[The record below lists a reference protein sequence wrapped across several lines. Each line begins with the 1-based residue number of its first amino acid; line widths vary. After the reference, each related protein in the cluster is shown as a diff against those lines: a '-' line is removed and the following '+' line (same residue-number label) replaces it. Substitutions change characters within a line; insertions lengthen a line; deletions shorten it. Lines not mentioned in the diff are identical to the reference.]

1 MDKLMSL
8 DQSERAQRIRE
19 MVAVEMDKPGV
30 CTSPYRHLLTDLAER
45 TGRGKHHCFF
55 TTNWDE
61 LLEREIDAKLGFG
74 GYTPAWLPD
83 THVFHLNGTLE
94 AQNDRRSP
102 ILTERDT
109 ANARTVSL
117 EFNMAIADVIW
128 SQRFVVVGMSFTCP
142 TDRAFLGFLR
152 SIRDKV
158 PAGCSRW
165 VVVNPD
171 EATAREVA
179 GRILGALPKS
189 RVRLALATFEDW
201 LSSGMLEL
209 VDAGVLRGR

>member
-1 MDKLMSL
+1 
-8 DQSERAQRIRE
+8 
-19 MVAVEMDKPGV
+19 
-30 CTSPYRHLLTDLAER
+30 LLTELAER
-45 TGRGKHHCFF
+45 TCPEKYHCFF

-61 LLEREIDAKLGFG
+61 LLEREIDAKLGLG
-74 GYTPAWLPD
+74 ENPRRWLPD

-102 ILTERDT
+102 ILTERDA
-109 ANARTVSL
+109 ANARTPSL
-117 EFNMAIADVIW
+117 EFNMAIAEAIW
-128 SQRFVVVGMSFTCP
+128 CQRFIVVGLSFACP

-152 SIRDKV
+152 SIKDEV
-158 PAGCSRW
+158 PAGWSRW